1 MTSPKQNA
9 GFTLLEALMAAML
22 IGLAIA
28 ALAASSGAFTTY
40 NAAGVDLS
48 TAEFLI
54 EEIRELT
61 APLPV
66 VEPGWTP
73 VAGTALGP
81 DGGETLATYDDLDDF
96 HQRSYCPPV
105 DAGRTAMP
113 EFGAYT
119 QLIQVQT
126 VAASNLSAPV
136 QNHSTAFYQVTVTIS
151 KSGVPITS
159 SSWIRARY

>member
-1 MTSPKQNA
+1 MNRMKHKA

-28 ALAASSGAFTTY
+28 ALAASSGAFTAY

-48 TAEFLI
+48 TAEFLV

-66 VEPGWTP
+66 GDPNG
-73 VAGTALGP
+73 GTAFGADP
-81 DGGETLATYDDLDDF
+81 GESLATYDDLDDF
-96 HQRSYCPPV
+96 HLRSYSPPI
-105 DAGRTAMP
+105 DAGRTVMP
-113 EFGAYT
+113 EFGAFT
-119 QLIQVQT
+119 QRILIHNVT
-126 VAASNLSAPV
+126 ASDLNVTAG
-136 QNHSTAFYQVTVTIS
+136 NHSTDFYRVTVTVL

>member
-1 MTSPKQNA
+1 MRAKKTTA

-28 ALAASSGAFTTY
+28 ALAASSGAFTRY

-66 VEPGWTP
+66 GDPTSGVTTFGAES
-73 VAGTALGP
+73 
-81 DGGETLATYDDLDDF
+81 GESLATYDDLDDF
-96 HQRSYCPPV
+96 HLKSYSPPV
-105 DAGRTAMP
+105 DAGRNVMS
-113 EFGAYT
+113 EFSAYR
-119 QLIQVQT
+119 QQILIQNVT
-126 VAASNLSAPV
+126 PADLNTTAG
-136 QNHSTAFYQVTVTIS
+136 NHSTSVYRVTVNVS
-151 KSGVPITS
+151 KNGVPISS
-159 SSWIRARY
+159 SSWVRTRY